1 MILTVQR
8 YAAPR
13 VFPHA
18 LKFGRSEGI
27 EKTIFSD
34 LSKSFLSYFKNLL
47 ALRSNFMIFADK
59 FAANVAN
66 FCLEKSSQMKTIVI
80 FGATSAIA
88 KAVARLYAKEANALF
103 LVGRNEEQTQ
113 TLASDL
119 KVRGAKAVHYAIAD
133 LAKPEQ
139 HSPLIATIKQVFPK
153 IDIVL
158 IAHGVL
164 PNQDACNQ
172 DAEKTIDAM
181 TVNFISPISLLTL
194 LANEMQAQGA
204 GVIAVISSVA
214 GERGRQSNYVYG
226 AAKGG
231 LSIFLQGMR
240 NRLYAKGVAVLTIK
254 PGFVDTPMTASFKKG
269 ALWAK
274 PEQVAKGIVKAIE
287 KRRDEVYLPAFWK
300 WIMLVIRQIPESLF
314 KRLSL

>member
-1 MILTVQR
+1 
-8 YAAPR
+8 
-13 VFPHA
+13 
-18 LKFGRSEGI
+18 
-27 EKTIFSD
+27 
-34 LSKSFLSYFKNLL
+34 
-47 ALRSNFMIFADK
+47 
-59 FAANVAN
+59 
-66 FCLEKSSQMKTIVI
+66 MKTIVI

-88 KAVARLYAKEANALF
+88 KAVARIYAKEGNALF

-119 KVRGAKAVHYAIAD
+119 KVRGAKEVLYAVAD
-133 LAKPEQ
+133 LAKLDQ
-139 HSPLIATIKQVFPK
+139 HPSLIATIKQTFPK
-153 IDIVL
+153 IDIAL

-164 PNQDACNQ
+164 PKQDECNQ
-172 DAEKTIDAM
+172 EVAKTIDAM
-181 TVNFISPISLLTL
+181 MVNFLSPISLLTL

-204 GVIAVISSVA
+204 GTIAVISSVA
-214 GERGRQSNYVYG
+214 GDRGRQSNYVYG

-231 LSIFLQGMR
+231 LSLFLQGLR
-240 NRLYAKGVAVLTIK
+240 NRLHSKGVAVITIK
-254 PGFVDTPMTASFKKG
+254 PGFVDTPMTAAFKKG

-300 WIMLVIRQIPESLF
+300 WIMFIIRQIPESIF

>member
-1 MILTVQR
+1 
-8 YAAPR
+8 
-13 VFPHA
+13 
-18 LKFGRSEGI
+18 
-27 EKTIFSD
+27 
-34 LSKSFLSYFKNLL
+34 
-47 ALRSNFMIFADK
+47 
-59 FAANVAN
+59 
-66 FCLEKSSQMKTIVI
+66 MKTIVI

-88 KAVARLYAKEANALF
+88 KAVARLYAKEGNRLF
-103 LVGRNEEQTQ
+103 LVGRNPEQTQ

-119 KVRGAKAVHYAIAD
+119 NVRGAKEVNYAIAD
-133 LAKPEQ
+133 LANIET
-139 HSPLIATIKQVFPK
+139 HAALITTIKQTFPR
-153 IDIVL
+153 IDIAL
-158 IAHGVL
+158 LAHGVL
-164 PNQDACNQ
+164 PNQAECNQ
-172 DAEKTIDAM
+172 DVEKTVDAM

-214 GERGRQSNYVYG
+214 GDRGRQSNYVYG

-231 LSIFLQGMR
+231 LSIFLQGLR
-240 NRLYAKGVAVLTIK
+240 NRLHVTGVAVVTIK

-287 KRRDEVYLPAFWK
+287 KRRDEVYLPSFWK
-300 WIMLVIRQIPESLF
+300 WVMFIIRQIPESLF

>member
-1 MILTVQR
+1 
-8 YAAPR
+8 
-13 VFPHA
+13 
-18 LKFGRSEGI
+18 
-27 EKTIFSD
+27 
-34 LSKSFLSYFKNLL
+34 
-47 ALRSNFMIFADK
+47 
-59 FAANVAN
+59 
-66 FCLEKSSQMKTIVI
+66 MKTIVI

-88 KAVARLYAKEANALF
+88 KAVARLYAKEGNALF

-119 KVRGAKAVHYAIAD
+119 KVRGAKAVHYALAD

-139 HSPLIATIKQVFPK
+139 HPPLIATIKQAFPK

-204 GVIAVISSVA
+204 GAIAVISSVA

-231 LSIFLQGMR
+231 MSIFLQGMR

-274 PEQVAKGIVKAIE
+274 PEQVARGIVKAIE

>member
-1 MILTVQR
+1 
-8 YAAPR
+8 
-13 VFPHA
+13 
-18 LKFGRSEGI
+18 
-27 EKTIFSD
+27 
-34 LSKSFLSYFKNLL
+34 
-47 ALRSNFMIFADK
+47 MIFAER

-88 KAVARLYAKEANALF
+88 KAVARLYAKEGNALF

-119 KVRGAKAVHYAIAD
+119 KVRGAKAVHYALAD

-139 HSPLIATIKQVFPK
+139 HPPLIATIKQAFPK

-181 TVNFISPISLLTL
+181 TVNFISPISMLTL

-204 GVIAVISSVA
+204 GAIAVISSVA

-240 NRLYAKGVAVLTIK
+240 NRLHAKGVAVLTIK